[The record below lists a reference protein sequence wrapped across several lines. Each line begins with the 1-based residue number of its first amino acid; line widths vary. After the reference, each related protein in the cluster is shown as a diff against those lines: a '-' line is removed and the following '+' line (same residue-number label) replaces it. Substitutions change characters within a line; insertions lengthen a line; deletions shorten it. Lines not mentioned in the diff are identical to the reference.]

1 MEEEPLDLL
10 AASLRADSTDTRS
23 LIEALA
29 AKLEAALPTQT
40 AVDRKAA
47 RLFSGK
53 KRVESVKVEL
63 GENTYELSI
72 AGDTAKATRRKTVG
86 GIAIRNEKLSLDEW
100 LRGLTQALSA
110 EAGRSEAAR
119 IALEHLLG

>member
-1 MEEEPLDLL
+1 MEQEPLDLL
-10 AASLRADSTDTRS
+10 AASLRADATDTRS

-47 RLFSGK
+47 RMFSSK
-53 KRVESVKVEL
+53 KQVKSVKVEL
-63 GENTYELSI
+63 GEITYELSI
-72 AGDTAKATRRKTVG
+72 AGDTSDATRRKRVG

-100 LRGLTQALSA
+100 LSGLTQALST

-119 IALEHLLG
+119 IALERLLS

>member
-1 MEEEPLDLL
+1 VEEEPLDLL

-29 AKLEAALPTQT
+29 AKLESALPTQT
-40 AVDRKAA
+40 TIDRKAA
-47 RLFSGK
+47 RLFSNK
-53 KRVESVKVEL
+53 KRVESVKVVL

-72 AGDTAKATRRKTVG
+72 AGDTAKPTRRKTVG
-86 GIAIRNEKLSLDEW
+86 GIAIRNENLSLDEW
-100 LRGLTQALSA
+100 LSGLTHALSA

-119 IALEHLLG
+119 IALEQLLR

>member
-1 MEEEPLDLL
+1 MEEEHLDLL

-40 AVDRKAA
+40 AVERKAV
-47 RLFSGK
+47 RLFSSK
-53 KRVESVKVEL
+53 KLVESVKVVL
-63 GENTYELSI
+63 GDHTYELSI
-72 AGDTAKATRRKTVG
+72 AGDTVQPTRRKTVG
-86 GIAIRNEKLSLDEW
+86 GIAIRNETLSLDDW
-100 LRGLTQALSA
+100 LSGLTQALNA

-119 IALEHLLG
+119 IALEQLLR